1 MQKVMIRDMEF
12 QFEKL
17 DEKNFKR
24 GAAAFRV
31 IDKDGKETFW
41 VNTPATIDKFDDGV
55 ATPNDGRMVA
65 FCHSKYDAEMVAAAI
80 NVSVLIALINNNSSP
95 KTEFEKIADMLG
107 LDIDKMSAEIQRLKA
122 EGKTAKEVVEILK
135 PRMDEFLTD
144 EGKAKKNEALLKEAK
159 ERGEW

>member
-1 MQKVMIRDMEF
+1 MQKVMIRGMEF

-24 GAAAFRV
+24 GAAAFRL
-31 IDKDGKETFW
+31 IDEDGTETFW

-65 FCHSKYDAEMVAAAI
+65 FCHSKDDAEMVAAAI
-80 NVSVLIALINNNSSP
+80 NVSAHIARINNNSSLE
-95 KTEFEKIADMLG
+95 TELEKLADTLG
-107 LDIDKMSAEIQRLKA
+107 LDIDKMIAEIQRLKA
-122 EGKTAKEVVEILK
+122 EGKTAKEVLEILK

-144 EGKAKKNEALLKEAK
+144 EGKAKKEALLKEAK

>member
-31 IDKDGKETFW
+31 INKDGTETFW

-55 ATPNDGRMVA
+55 ATPDDGRMVA
-65 FCHSKYDAEMVAAAI
+65 FCHSKDDAEMVAAAI
-80 NVSVLIALINNNSSP
+80 NISVHIARINNNSSLE
-95 KTEFEKIADMLG
+95 TELEKLADTRG

-135 PRMDEFLTD
+135 PRMDEFLTN
-144 EGKAKKNEALLKEAK
+144 EGKAKKDALLKEAK

>member
-31 IDKDGKETFW
+31 IDKDGTETFW

-65 FCHSKYDAEMVAAAI
+65 FCHSKDDAEMVAAAI
-80 NVSVLIALINNNSSP
+80 NVSVHVAIINNNSSP
-95 KTEFEKIADMLG
+95 ETEFEKIADMLG
-107 LDIDKMSAEIQRLKA
+107 LDIDKMRAEIKRLKA
-122 EGKTAKEVVEILK
+122 EGKTANEVVEILK
-135 PRMDEFLTD
+135 PRMDEFLTN
-144 EGKAKKNEALLKEAK
+144 EGKAKKDALLKEAK

>member
-31 IDKDGKETFW
+31 IDKDGTETFW

-65 FCHSKYDAEMVAAAI
+65 FCHSKDDAKMVAAVI
-80 NVSVLIALINNNSSP
+80 NISVHITRINNISSP
-95 KTEFEKIADMLG
+95 ETELEKLADTLG

-122 EGKTAKEVVEILK
+122 EGKTANEVIEILK
-135 PRMDEFLTD
+135 PRMDEFLTN
-144 EGKAKKNEALLKEAK
+144 EGKAKKDALLKEAK